1 MLVKALKSFA
11 GIVSMYTGET
21 REIAEDEIAKD
32 LLKAGYIKEIE
43 EAKVAKKGDKK
54 SKAVEVDNVEI
65 KDENPDGTVE
75 AVVDGKEETL
85 KPADEQTAEAVKKK

>member
-1 MLVKALKSFA
+1 MLVKALKSFV
-11 GIVSMYTGET
+11 GKVSMTIGET
-21 REIAEDEIAKD
+21 REIVDEKLAKD
-32 LLKAGYIKEIE
+32 LLRAGHVEAVKAEKG
-43 EAKVAKKGDKK
+43 KKN
-54 SKAVEVDNVEI
+54 KAVEVDNVEI